1 VLELALA
8 VLAALVI
15 AYGLLLLVSLWR
27 MRRRAVH
34 HTGVYGVEGL
44 AGSYDTADDARAAA
58 TEAVRHE
65 AVASPA
71 RVVAERRDG
80 GWDVIDEIHVL
91 G

>member
-8 VLAALVI
+8 VLAALI
-15 AYGLLLLVSLWR
+15 NGYGVLLAVSLWR
-27 MRRRAVH
+27 VRWRARH

-44 AGSYDTADDARAAA
+44 DASFGTADDARAAA
-58 TEAVRHE
+58 TEAVRRE
-65 AVASPA
+65 SLPQPA
-71 RVVAERRDG
+71 RVLAEREDG

>member
-1 VLELALA
+1 
-8 VLAALVI
+8 
-15 AYGLLLLVSLWR
+15 
-27 MRRRAVH
+27 
-34 HTGVYGVEGL
+34 VYGVEGL